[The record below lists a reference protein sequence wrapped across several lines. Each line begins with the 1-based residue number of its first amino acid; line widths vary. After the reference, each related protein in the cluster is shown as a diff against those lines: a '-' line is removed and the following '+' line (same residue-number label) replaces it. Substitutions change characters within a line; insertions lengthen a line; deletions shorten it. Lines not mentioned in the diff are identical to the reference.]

1 MARGATSMAAPL
13 ALLGLGAG
21 VLLVIMS
28 KPKELPT
35 AKVPLSSSFQQ
46 EIVSVM
52 QALGVDTAGIARGPF
67 TVSAVSQ
74 ANELARRLDVSGYP
88 EAAALIR
95 GYVAAAKGPLLPG

>member
-1 MARGATSMAAPL
+1 MMVPL
-13 ALLGLGAG
+13 ALLGLGAAA
-21 VLLVIMS
+21 LLILTS
-28 KPKELPT
+28 KKELPT

-67 TVSAVSQ
+67 TTSAVSR
-74 ANELARRLDVSGYP
+74 ANELAAQLDAAGYR